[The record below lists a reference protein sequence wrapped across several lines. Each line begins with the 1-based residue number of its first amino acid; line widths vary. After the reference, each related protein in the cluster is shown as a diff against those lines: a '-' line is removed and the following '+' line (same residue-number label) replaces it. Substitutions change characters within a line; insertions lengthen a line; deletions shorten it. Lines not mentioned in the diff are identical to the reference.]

1 MHNLYKLGLAVFT
14 TLLVSTAIA
23 DRQTDDDETLISD
36 PRVQHLN
43 YVSTATGE
51 TLPYAL
57 FVPSSYDPEKG
68 PSPLIVGL
76 HGLGRSYD
84 WLMGYNGFLDYA
96 EELGFVVVTPLG
108 YTRRGWYGSRPT
120 PDAED
125 GIHSEEDVMDVIAEV
140 REAFTI
146 DENRIYMFGHS
157 MGGAGAYHIAQK
169 NPYLFAA
176 LAVAAPAPE
185 SRQTP
190 DTLASIQHVPVLV
203 LQGTAD
209 ALVPVEMTRRWV
221 STMKMLGMQHI
232 YVEIEGADHSLF
244 ISQSRENM
252 RKVMHFFDITRRR
265 YPPVK

>member
-1 MHNLYKLGLAVFT
+1 MRSLIRLSYALLMT
-14 TLLVSTAIA
+14 TWALTASA
-23 DRQTDDDETLISD
+23 DRQPEDDESLIND

-43 YVSTATGE
+43 YVFTDTGE

-84 WLMGYNGFLDYA
+84 WLMGYDGFLDYA

-108 YTRRGWYGSRPT
+108 YTRRGWYGSRTT
-120 PDAED
+120 PDPDD

-140 REAFTI
+140 REAFKI

-176 LAVAAPAPE
+176 LALAAPAPE
-185 SRQTP
+185 INQSP
-190 DTLASIQHVPVLV
+190 AVLESIQQVPILV

-221 STMKMLGMQHI
+221 SAMKTLGMQHL
-232 YVEIEGADHSLF
+232 YVELEGADHSFF

-252 RKVMHFFDITRRR
+252 RKIMHFFDITRRR
-265 YPPVK
+265 YPPVR